1 MQRNDD
7 VDKFFILY
15 GDEEQK
21 MFFEDESVTDIGLAY
36 LFGDVWRIGADENRT
51 EAVTSKLCED
61 NFKRNDCFSLQT
73 TSAQSGIINQRH
85 LSSILP
91 LRPTSQQT
99 LSSLIRGMLRIA
111 GFPF

>member
-1 MQRNDD
+1 MVRVHLLLRRIMQRNDD

-51 EAVTSKLCED
+51 EAVTSKLC
-61 NFKRNDCFSLQT
+61 K
-73 TSAQSGIINQRH
+73 
-85 LSSILP
+85 SIP
-91 LRPTSQQT
+91 SVYY
-99 LSSLIRGMLRIA
+99 
-111 GFPF
+111 